1 MATVTFQQLV
11 CNKSLGTVTL
21 DFQVLPNPVWGPS
34 GMTAG
39 VAISIGV
46 NRSFS
51 ATSTVT
57 LSVKTRTGSILSNNQ
72 NLHATAGPKTLHFP
86 ISDATYTLSCN
97 VM

>member
-1 MATVTFQQLV
+1 MATVTFQTLK
-11 CNKSLGTVTL
+11 CNNSLGTVTL
-21 DFQVLPNPVWGPS
+21 NFQAPPNPVWGPS

-39 VAISIGV
+39 VAVSIGT

-72 NLHATAGPKTLHFP
+72 NLHTTAGPKTLHFP
-86 ISDATYTLSCN
+86 ISSATYTLTCK
-97 VM
+97 VV